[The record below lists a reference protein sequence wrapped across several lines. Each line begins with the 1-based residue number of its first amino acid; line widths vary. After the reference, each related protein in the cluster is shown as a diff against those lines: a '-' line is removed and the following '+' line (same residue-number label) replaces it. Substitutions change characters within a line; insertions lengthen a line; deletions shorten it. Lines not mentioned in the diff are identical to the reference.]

1 LTTSFGFAAPIGCS
15 RPVIGS
21 TARNRVSPFDGKAA
35 TSALLESKT
44 VAVKCLAAA
53 SLVCPIGRQPPSSLS
68 DCHKSLVAAGF
79 APSDATWVIA
89 RDDGTLDFHALRS
102 KRRGHEAVLF
112 AFDPIGRNGDDQRR
126 VSMIEAKISR
136 NSSG

>member
-1 LTTSFGFAAPIGCS
+1 MSRGCIS
-15 RPVIGS
+15 CLSDRPA
-21 TARNRVSPFDGKAA
+21 TA
-35 TSALLESKT
+35 
-44 VAVKCLAAA
+44 
-53 SLVCPIGRQPPSSLS
+53 PSSLS

-89 RDDGTLDFHALRS
+89 RDDGMPDFHALRS
-102 KRRGHEAVLF
+102 KRRGHEAVLV
-112 AFDPIGRNGDDQRR
+112 AFDLIEHNGDDQRR